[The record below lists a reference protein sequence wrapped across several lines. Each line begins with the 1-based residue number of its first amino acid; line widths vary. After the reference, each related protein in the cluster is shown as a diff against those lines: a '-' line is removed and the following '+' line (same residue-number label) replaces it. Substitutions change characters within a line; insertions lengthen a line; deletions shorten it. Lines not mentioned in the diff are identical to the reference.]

1 MVTESV
7 AHRNSLP
14 VGPPVTERD
23 AADAKPGADAD
34 KHANPDADPGRHV
47 ARAVILS
54 AGAGTRVK
62 LTRRPSGSGDFV
74 SSRC

>member
-1 MVTESV
+1 VVTESV
-7 AHRNSLP
+7 AHRDSLP

-23 AADAKPGADAD
+23 AGDAKPGADAD
-34 KHANPDADPGRHV
+34 NHANPDADPGRHV
-47 ARAVILS
+47 ARAVLLS
-54 AGAGTRVK
+54 AGARVK